1 MAGTW
6 AQTMTSGRLVAV
18 KQVPERLSVKQGRG
32 FFRDVES
39 CLNVDRPR
47 VVLDCSKVK
56 QLDSAGIQV
65 LLRCLEEAMK
75 RNGDV
80 KLAAIPPG
88 AAAILA
94 LTRVD
99 RLFEAFDSTADAV
112 NSFHRVRI
120 QPFPADRE
128 YEYATVASE
137 APPNSF
143 EDGQS
148 DSRDRRPVSQI
159 SASQI
164 AVSQIATR
172 TSGSWLRRQIAGCLL
187 LLLIAPLAAA
197 APYPQQEANPSQ
209 QAAGASSV
217 QPPSRN
223 SDSGANTAIP
233 EPSQPQAQPEAQ
245 PDALPNSP
253 GAIRAQDRMSSGQQL
268 SPTQQ
273 TSAQDPLGTAVAPSV
288 KTTGVAASRPAGAA
302 IAPAKQKRA
311 RSILIKVAAIVG
323 AGAAVGIVVALSS
336 ASPSRPPGSR

>member
-1 MAGTW
+1 
-6 AQTMTSGRLVAV
+6 MTNGRLVAV
-18 KQVPERLSVKQGRG
+18 KQLPERLSVKQGRG
-32 FFRDVES
+32 FFREVES

-47 VVLDCSKVK
+47 VVLDCSQVK

-112 NSFHRVRI
+112 NSFHRLRI
-120 QPFPADRE
+120 KPFQADRE
-128 YEYATVASE
+128 YEYAVVASE
-137 APPNSF
+137 ALPNDF
-143 EDGQS
+143 ENGQS
-148 DSRDRRPVSQI
+148 EPRDQCP
-159 SASQI
+159 ASQI
-164 AVSQIATR
+164 TVSQMTMR

-187 LLLIAPLAAA
+187 LLLIAPLAPA
-197 APYPQQEANPSQ
+197 APSQQQEANPIQ
-209 QAAGASSV
+209 QVGGASSV
-217 QPPSRN
+217 QSPSRD
-223 SDSGANTAIP
+223 SDSRAKKANT
-233 EPSQPQAQPEAQ
+233 EPSQPEAQ
-245 PDALPNSP
+245 PEALPNSP
-253 GAIRAQDRMSSGQQL
+253 GTVRAQDRVSSGQQP
-268 SPTQQ
+268 SPALQ
-273 TSAQDPLGTAVAPSV
+273 TGTQDPLGTAVAPSV

-311 RSILIKVAAIVG
+311 RSILIKVAAIAG